1 LKDKIRR
8 RKGMK
13 INEKKRGNGK
23 KRKGNLKK
31 QNKRLGKKN
40 ASSAEEKKGK

>member
-31 QNKRLGKKN
+31 KQKIGEKIRLLR
-40 ASSAEEKKGK
+40 